1 MLKTRLTGLLHAHFE
16 SERPS
21 RALLARAPQQPRIN
35 ATCYSQPLPPR
46 LASRRYATAR
56 EGPLR
61 EDTPCLSFRVSR
73 DSLDLTGV
81 CVSRSVR
88 VLPFRPAT
96 SQASNDVSLE
106 AARCCRQFCARHRTG
121 VCSYARVL
129 RGSARSS
136 ASTTT
141 SAGTCLA
148 CERAERSLMRRG
160 EAWRSMACSEWPW
173 SSETRSGGSRA
184 SRPYEAVH
192 RGESGNSGR
201 RAERRDALGEA
212 QLAV

>member
-1 MLKTRLTGLLHAHFE
+1 MLRNSLALTQR
-16 SERPS
+16 ERAAIPS
-21 RALLARAPQQPRIN
+21 P
-35 ATCYSQPLPPR
+35 TCSQPLPPR

-73 DSLDLTGV
+73 DSGFDWRLRFCCSALG
-81 CVSRSVR
+81 SVH